1 MLKRRLFLLFFLVLL
16 TILCVSQ
23 GRIMFEENH
32 HKKFSPEALIKEMP
46 GLLVIAK
53 STAVRISIPMRRSCS
68 LHFFTAIQPVIGA
81 GQPPEHTYG
90 RRKTSR
96 ELF

>member
-46 GLLVIAK
+46 GFA
-53 STAVRISIPMRRSCS
+53 
-68 LHFFTAIQPVIGA
+68 
-81 GQPPEHTYG
+81 PE
-90 RRKTSR
+90 KTVYI
-96 ELF
+96 FID